1 MAGNDKYINWEAAVA
16 LGKSGGNTPRNIFG
30 YNPEIGTSFIPA
42 WELATPYTYPT
53 TAETMTLRWN
63 TADAGY
69 TILIKGLDAN
79 YDEIS
84 ETITLTASPVTQ
96 TTQNQYYRINDLV
109 TVGNNNG
116 GFGNP
121 VNDISLTNAGNT
133 VTYARIRGG
142 DGKNQAS
149 IYTVPRGYQLALY
162 RISAFCASANLN
174 NRTLAFRN
182 VARLKTG
189 VILRVAETEF
199 LEQMIIDRQIPFV
212 YDECTDIEFQLKGS
226 AGTQFIGVFGEGIL
240 HEKDKQR
247 HLNNLEK
254 DFQDD

>member
-1 MAGNDKYINWEAAVA
+1 MASNDKHINWEAAVA

-30 YNPEIGTSFIPA
+30 YNPEIGTTFIPG
-42 WELATPYTYPT
+42 WELDTAYTYPT
-53 TAETMTLRWN
+53 VAETMTLRWD

-79 YDEIS
+79 YDEIQ

-116 GFGNP
+116 DFSTP
-121 VNDISLTNAGNT
+121 ANDISLTNAGNT
-133 VTYARIRGG
+133 VTYARIRAN

-162 RISAFCASANLN
+162 RISAFCATAAQN

-240 HEKDKQR
+240 HEKDFQT
-247 HLNNLEK
+247 HLNNRSP
-254 DFQDD
+254 

>member
-1 MAGNDKYINWEAAVA
+1 MASNDKYIDWHSAVA
-16 LGKSGGNTPRNIFG
+16 FGKSGGNSARNIFG
-30 YNPEIGTSFIPA
+30 YNNAIGTTYIPG
-42 WELATPYTYPT
+42 WELAAAYPWL
-53 TAETMTLRWN
+53 TAATTMTLRWN

-79 YDEIS
+79 YDEIQ
-84 ETITLTASPVTQ
+84 ETITLTATPVTQ
-96 TTQNQYYRINDLV
+96 TTQNEYLRINDLV
-109 TVGNNNG
+109 TVATPSGAY
-116 GFGNP
+116 GNP
-121 VNDISLTNAGNT
+121 DNNIDLTNADNT
-133 VTYARIRGG
+133 ETYARIRGG

-149 IYTVPRGYQLALY
+149 IYTVPRGYQFALL
-162 RISAFCASANLN
+162 RISAFCASATQN

-189 VILRVAETEF
+189 VIFRVGETEF

-240 HEKDKQR
+240 HEKDRQTQ
-247 HLNNLEK
+247 LNN
-254 DFQDD
+254 FSP

>member
-16 LGKSGGNTPRNIFG
+16 LGKSVGNSARNIFG
-30 YNPEIGTSFIPA
+30 YNAAIGTSFIPG
-42 WELATPYTYPT
+42 WELTTAYTYPT

-69 TILIKGLDAN
+69 TILISGLDAN
-79 YDEIS
+79 YDQIS

-96 TTQNQYYRINDLV
+96 TTTKQYYRINDLV
-109 TVGNNNG
+109 TVATPG
-116 GFGNP
+116 GAFGSPANA
-121 VNDISLTNAGNT
+121 ISLTNAGNT
-133 VTYARIRGG
+133 VTYAQIRAG

-162 RISAFCASANLN
+162 RISAFCASAALN

-182 VARLKTG
+182 LARLKTG
-189 VILRVAETEF
+189 VIFRVAETEF

-212 YDECTDIEFQLKGS
+212 YDECTDIQFQLKGS

-240 HEKDKQR
+240 HEKDKQS
-247 HLNNLEK
+247 HLNNLELG
-254 DFQDD
+254 F

>member
-1 MAGNDKYINWEAAVA
+1 MAGNRNYIDWHSAVA
-16 LGKSGGNTPRNIFG
+16 LGKSTGNTPRNIFG
-30 YNPEIGTSFIPA
+30 YNEAIPATFVPA
-42 WELATPYTYPT
+42 WELATAYTYPT
-53 TAETMTLRWN
+53 AATTMTLRWN

-96 TTQNQYYRINDLV
+96 TTTKQYYRINDVV

-121 VNDISLTNAGNT
+121 ANNITLTNAGNT
-133 VTYARIRGG
+133 VTYARIDAGA
-142 DGKNQAS
+142 GKNQAA
-149 IYTVPRGYQLALY
+149 IYTVPRGYQFALT
-162 RISAFCASANLN
+162 RISAFCASASLN

-189 VILRVAETEF
+189 VILRVAQTEF

-212 YDECTDIEFQLKGS
+212 YDECTDIQFQLKGS

-240 HEKDKQR
+240 HEKDNQT
-247 HLNNLEK
+247 HLNNRSP
-254 DFQDD
+254 

>member
-1 MAGNDKYINWEAAVA
+1 MASNDKHIDWHSAVA
-16 LGKSGGNTPRNIFG
+16 LGKSGGNSARNIFG
-30 YNPEIGTSFIPA
+30 YNAAIPDTFVPA
-42 WELATPYTYPT
+42 WELATAYTYPT
-53 TAETMTLRWN
+53 AAETMTLRWN

-96 TTQNQYYRINDLV
+96 TTTKQYYRINDLV
-109 TVGNNNG
+109 TVATPG
-116 GFGNP
+116 GAFGNP
-121 VNDISLTNAGNT
+121 ANNISLTNAGNT
-133 VTYARIRGG
+133 VTYARIDAGS
-142 DGKNQAS
+142 GKNQAA
-149 IYTVPRGYQLALY
+149 IYTVPRGYQFALT
-162 RISAFCASANLN
+162 RISAFCASATQN

-189 VILRVAETEF
+189 VILRVAQTEF

-226 AGTQFIGVFGEGIL
+226 AGTQFIGVFGEGVL
-240 HEKDKQR
+240 HEKDRQSQ
-247 HLNNLEK
+247 LNNYEP
-254 DFQDD
+254 

>member
-1 MAGNDKYINWEAAVA
+1 MASNDKHIDWHSAVA
-16 LGKSGGNTPRNIFG
+16 LGKSGGNSARNIFG
-30 YNPEIGTSFIPA
+30 YNAAIPDTFVPA
-42 WELATPYTYPT
+42 WELATAYTYPT
-53 TAETMTLRWN
+53 AATTMTLRWN

-96 TTQNQYYRINDLV
+96 TTTKQYYRINDLV
-109 TVGNNNG
+109 TVATPG
-116 GFGNP
+116 GAFGNP
-121 VNDISLTNAGNT
+121 ANNISLTNAGNT
-133 VTYARIRGG
+133 VTYARIDAGS
-142 DGKNQAS
+142 GKNQAA
-149 IYTVPRGYQLALY
+149 IYTVPRGYQFALT
-162 RISAFCASANLN
+162 RISAFCASATQN

-189 VILRVAETEF
+189 VILRVAQTEF

-226 AGTQFIGVFGEGIL
+226 AGTQFIGVFGEGVL
-240 HEKDKQR
+240 HEKDRQSQ
-247 HLNNLEK
+247 LNNYEP
-254 DFQDD
+254 

>member
-1 MAGNDKYINWEAAVA
+1 MASNDKHINWEAAVA

-30 YNPEIGTSFIPA
+30 YNPEIGTTFIPG
-42 WELATPYTYPT
+42 WELATAYTYPIV
-53 TAETMTLRWN
+53 AETMTLRWD

-79 YDEIS
+79 YDEIQ

-96 TTQNQYYRINDLV
+96 TTQNQYYRINDVV

-116 GFGNP
+116 GFGTP
-121 VNDISLTNAGNT
+121 ANDISLTNAGNT
-133 VTYARIRGG
+133 VTYARIRANE
-142 DGKNQAS
+142 GKNQAS

-162 RISAFCASANLN
+162 RISAFCATAAQT

-240 HEKDKQR
+240 HQKDKQP
-247 HLNNLEK
+247 HLNNLEQG
-254 DFQDD
+254 F

>member
-1 MAGNDKYINWEAAVA
+1 MASNRNYIDWHSAVA
-16 LGKSGGNTPRNIFG
+16 LGKSKGNSVRNIFG
-30 YNPEIGTSFIPA
+30 YNAAIPATFVPA
-42 WELATPYTYPT
+42 WENATAYTYPT

-79 YDEIS
+79 YDEIQ

-96 TTQNQYYRINDLV
+96 TTTKQYYRINDLV

-116 GFGNP
+116 DFSNP
-121 VNDISLTNAGNT
+121 DNDISLTNAANT
-133 VTYARIRGG
+133 VTYAKMLANT
-142 DGKNQAS
+142 GKNQAA
-149 IYTVPRGYQLALY
+149 IYTVPRGYQFALL

-189 VILRVAETEF
+189 VILRVAQTEF
-199 LEQMIIDRQIPFV
+199 LEQMIIDRQLPFV

-240 HEKDKQR
+240 HEKDSQE
-247 HLNNLEK
+247 HLNNLGP
-254 DFQDD
+254 

>member
-1 MAGNDKYINWEAAVA
+1 MASNDKHIDWHSAVA
-16 LGKSGGNTPRNIFG
+16 LGKSGGNTARNIFG
-30 YNPEIGTSFIPA
+30 YNDAIPDNFVPA
-42 WELATPYTYPT
+42 WELATAYTYPT
-53 TAETMTLRWN
+53 AAETMTLRWD

-96 TTQNQYYRINDLV
+96 TTTKQYYRINDVV

-121 VNDISLTNAGNT
+121 ANNITLTNAGNT
-133 VTYARIRGG
+133 VTYARIDAGA
-142 DGKNQAS
+142 GKNQAA
-149 IYTVPRGYQLALY
+149 IYTVPRGYQFALT
-162 RISAFCASANLN
+162 RISAFCASASLN

-189 VILRVAETEF
+189 VILRVAQTEF

-212 YDECTDIEFQLKGS
+212 YDECTDIQFQLKGS
-226 AGTQFIGVFGEGIL
+226 AGTQFIGVFGEGYL
-240 HEKDKQR
+240 HKKDPNQIV
-247 HLNNLEK
+247 HPS
-254 DFQDD
+254 

>member
-1 MAGNDKYINWEAAVA
+1 MSNNEKYINWETSVA
-16 LGKSGGNTPRNIFG
+16 LGKSAGNTVRNIFG
-30 YNPEIGTSFIPA
+30 YNSAIGTTFIPG
-42 WELATPYTYPT
+42 WELATTYTYPT
-53 TAETMTLRWN
+53 VAETMTLRWN

-79 YDEIS
+79 YDEIQ

-96 TTQNQYYRINDLV
+96 TTQNQYYRINDLI

-116 GFGNP
+116 DFSNP
-121 VNDISLTNAGNT
+121 ANNINLTNAGNT

-149 IYTVPRGYQLALY
+149 IYTVPRGYKFGLV

-174 NRTLAFRN
+174 NRTLQFRN

-189 VILRVAETEF
+189 VVLRVAQTDF
-199 LEQMIIDRQIPFV
+199 LEQMIIDRQYPFV

-226 AGTQFIGVFGEGIL
+226 AGTQFIGVFGEGVL
-240 HEKDKQR
+240 H
-247 HLNNLEK
+247 NLRN
-254 DFQDD
+254 QAGIVNTV